1 MFLQMYNFILS
12 IEKVFRFLR
21 LFLRVVY
28 SFNGLEIFGS
38 AHVIRHDI
46 WCTLFH
52 MILALTDPTT

>member
-1 MFLQMYNFILS
+1 MYNFILS

-46 WCTLFH
+46 WCTLFY